1 MIQFYNLQVLNFR
14 AIKARS
20 CAKNKSLFLELMLP
34 KFAKKD
40 PSKAVLFQ
48 KWRQYK
54 NMKFSKFSTEISDIC
69 VKI

>member
-1 MIQFYNLQVLNFR
+1 
-14 AIKARS
+14 
-20 CAKNKSLFLELMLP
+20 MLP

-54 NMKFSKFSTEISDIC
+54 KHEISDGNFRYMRKNI
-69 VKI
+69 I